1 MMCAKMLKLHTGKR
15 NRSLYVIAVLA
26 AAIGLVDTLYLTVS
40 HYGSSQVICN
50 LVDGC
55 NLVLESHWASI
66 FGIPT
71 SLIGVG
77 YYVIVLL
84 LLSAFYYWRSET
96 ALLGVLGIATV
107 GFIISLGFLY
117 LQLFVI
123 TAVCEYCLLSLVAT
137 TVVWVSLLGLV
148 YSRSDTINI

>member
-1 MMCAKMLKLHTGKR
+1 MMCVGMLKLHVGKR
-15 NRSLYVIAVLA
+15 NRSLYIIAVMA

-40 HYGSSQVICN
+40 HYGSSPVICN

-55 NLVLESHWASI
+55 NLVLESHWASV
-66 FGIPT
+66 FGVPT

-77 YYVIVLL
+77 YYAVVLL
-84 LLSAFYYWRSET
+84 LLLAFHYWRNEA
-96 ALLGVLGIATV
+96 ALLAVLGIITV

-137 TVVWVSLLGLV
+137 TVAWVSLLGLV
-148 YSRSDTINI
+148 YSRSDTIST